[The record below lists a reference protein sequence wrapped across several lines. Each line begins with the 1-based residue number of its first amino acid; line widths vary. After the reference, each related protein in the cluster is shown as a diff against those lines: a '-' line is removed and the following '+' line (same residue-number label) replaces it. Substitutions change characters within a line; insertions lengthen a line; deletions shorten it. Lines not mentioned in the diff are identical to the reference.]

1 MKHRAIAFAFTAV
14 LVSSLA
20 FADNPTDAPLV
31 TDYAITPV
39 VQQEVQASHK
49 PKRSKKKEDE
59 SRSAKGKSENP
70 TKDNPQPAQGN
81 PEYPA
86 TNASFAG
93 NN

>member
-1 MKHRAIAFAFTAV
+1 MKHRAIAFAFAAV

-31 TDYAITPV
+31 TDDGTTTV
-39 VQQEVQASHK
+39 VQQESQASHK
-49 PKRSKKKEDE
+49 PKRSKKKDE
-59 SRSAKGKSENP
+59 SSSAKGKSENP
-70 TKDNPQPAQGN
+70 PKDNRQPGQGN

-86 TNASFAG
+86 TNDSFAG